1 MADRIRT
8 QTPRPDP
15 LDLIDDTAT
24 PAAPAPEERTE
35 PMSAAPDAAAL
46 PLWQD
51 APGLAA
57 LDRIA
62 TPLLVADADMVIR
75 HINPA
80 LADMFRPHEGDIRR
94 DLKSFSVA
102 KLVGQSVDLFHTDA
116 LAEAAERTIGTLSFG
131 GRHYAFATTPLS
143 PSGAIIEWRDETLD
157 HRARD
162 EANRFI
168 TAVSRMAEAHKKGE
182 IDHFADASGYSAGN
196 AEVLND
202 VNRMVQ
208 RHIDTKRKV
217 IDCITEFAAG
227 NFDAPLED
235 FPGKSAFINHAME
248 GVRASFKSVFRDIE
262 AMSEA
267 LVEGNLDL
275 RPDTT
280 KYRGQFHLLMTTLDR
295 VRTNFRDVAG
305 EIERLSNAIVAGE
318 LDTGTDPSRYAGAYR
333 RIIEAFE
340 AAFESLNGAFNSI
353 SHQVGQVSATVRQ
366 LSQSSQSLATNSQV
380 QSSSVD
386 EVSAT
391 AEETDIQVKS
401 NAAAAASARQLV
413 TGASDMAADGKAKIS
428 EMVSSMEG
436 IRASSQDIAKI
447 IKVIDEIAFQTNLLA
462 LNAAVEAA
470 RAGQHGRGF
479 AVVAQ
484 EVRNLAGRSARAA
497 RETSD
502 LIEDASTRVQAGVR
516 IADETSRAFTSIA
529 DDIEKVNVL
538 VRDIASASDEQSRGV
553 AQINAAIGEIAKS
566 ALSTSQQAD
575 ELAGSV
581 AEMESAAASMQSEI
595 SRFRLR
601 ARAQLAGS
609 VAGLGPIPAELMA
622 EIQAM
627 VAQHSATAHPEPRQ
641 RAVAGAGGGAAA
653 AAVIKLS
660 ANRDQRG
667 FGNF

>member
-1 MADRIRT
+1 MADRTRSRT
-8 QTPRPDP
+8 LTPRPDP
-15 LDLIDDTAT
+15 LDQIEDTAI
-24 PAAPAPEERTE
+24 PAPEAPEERTE
-35 PMSAAPDAAAL
+35 PMSAAPDVAAL

-75 HINPA
+75 HVNPA
-80 LADMFRPHEGDIRR
+80 LTAMFQPHECGIRS
-94 DLKSFSVA
+94 DLPAFKASG
-102 KLVGQSVDLFHTDA
+102 LVGHPVDLFQPGL
-116 LAEAAERTIGTLSFG
+116 LAGLSERTIGSLSLG
-131 GRHYAFATTPLS
+131 GRHYAFAATPLS
-143 PSGAIIEWRDETLD
+143 PAGAIVEWRDETQD
-157 HRARD
+157 HRSRD

-168 TAVSRMAEAHKKGE
+168 SAVSRMAEAHKKGE
-182 IDHFADASGYSAGN
+182 IDHFVDASGYAAGN

-202 VNRMVQ
+202 VNGMVQ
-208 RHIDTKRKV
+208 RHIEVKRKI

-227 NFDAPLED
+227 NFDAPLET
-235 FPGKSAFINHAME
+235 FPGKSAFINEAME
-248 GVRASFKSVFRDIE
+248 SVRSSFRSVFRDIE

-267 LVEGNLDL
+267 LLEGNLDL
-275 RPDTT
+275 RPDTAA
-280 KYRGQFHLLMTTLDR
+280 YRGQFHHLMTTLDR

-318 LDTGTDPSRYAGAYR
+318 LDTTTDASRHSGAYR

-340 AAFESLNGAFNSI
+340 SAFESLNGAFNTI
-353 SHQVGQVSATVRQ
+353 NHQVGQVSANVRQ
-366 LSQSSQSLATNSQV
+366 LSKSSQSLATNSQV

-413 TGASDMAADGKAKIS
+413 TGASDVAANGKAKIS
-428 EMVSSMEG
+428 EMVASMEG

-502 LIEDASTRVQAGVR
+502 LIEDAATRVQAGVR

-553 AQINAAIGEIAKS
+553 AQINAAIGEIAKY
-566 ALSTSQQAD
+566 ALATSQQAD

-595 SRFRLR
+595 GRFRLR
-601 ARAQLAGS
+601 RMVANTTSL
-609 VAGLGPIPAELMA
+609 AGLGPIPADLMA

-627 VAQHSATAHPEPRQ
+627 VAQHSSSAQPEPR
-641 RAVAGAGGGAAA
+641 RAAAGAAA
-653 AAVIKLS
+653 ASVIKLS